1 MAAYV
6 RCVYQW
12 EITLENS
19 GVKICEDFGQ
29 DLGWESVHWA
39 NRIDGRPQFTIHTG
53 ELARRVGVNG
63 SE

>member
-1 MAAYV
+1 MTAYMCRV
-6 RCVYQW
+6 HQW
-12 EITLENS
+12 EIAMENS
-19 GVKICEDFGQ
+19 RVEEREDFGQ